1 MKSHLKEKK
10 IEPFVCS
17 LFDFSGFDSVRLPNM
32 SVQFSYSQRL
42 MIRQNASL
50 TKRNNATQP
59 TSKKKGEKKKKEK
72 TGAELHCL
80 ETGRCINDG
89 DSGVELHCVRLPGP
103 LKQKSEADGVPKS
116 LEWDLWAH
124 LMVSR
129 PGATD

>member
-1 MKSHLKEKK
+1 MKEKK

-32 SVQFSYSQRL
+32 SVQFSDSQRL

-80 ETGRCINDG
+80 ETVD
-89 DSGVELHCVRLPGP
+89 
-103 LKQKSEADGVPKS
+103 
-116 LEWDLWAH
+116 
-124 LMVSR
+124 VSMMGTR
-129 PGATD
+129 GLNFTVSVFQVL

>member
-1 MKSHLKEKK
+1 
-10 IEPFVCS
+10 
-17 LFDFSGFDSVRLPNM
+17 
-32 SVQFSYSQRL
+32 

-59 TSKKKGEKKKKEK
+59 TSKKKGEKKKRKDR
-72 TGAELHCL
+72 GRAALL
-80 ETGRCINDG
+80 GNPRCINDG
-89 DSGVELHCVRLPGP
+89 DSGVELHCVCLPGP

-124 LMVSR
+124 LMVSP